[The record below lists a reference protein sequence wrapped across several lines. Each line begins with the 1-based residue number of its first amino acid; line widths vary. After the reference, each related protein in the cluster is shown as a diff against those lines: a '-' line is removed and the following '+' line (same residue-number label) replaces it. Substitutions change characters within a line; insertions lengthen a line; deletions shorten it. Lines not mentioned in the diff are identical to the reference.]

1 MGLAAGDVGD
11 SLSKDIT
18 GLVKATIRDS
28 FGIQI
33 ISLIRNW
40 QPGLWVNAVVLM
52 QMVNDH
58 SFQLRRV
65 SSSRDR

>member
-1 MGLAAGDVGD
+1 MELAAGDVGD

>member
-65 SSSRDR
+65 SSNRDR

>member
-58 SFQLRRV
+58 SFQLCRV
-65 SSSRDR
+65 SSNRDR

>member
-58 SFQLRRV
+58 IFQLRRV
-65 SSSRDR
+65 SSNRGR

>member
-65 SSSRDR
+65 SSNRGR